1 MRIVLS
7 IILIMLITLFA
18 PGCDEGKSPQPQPTE
33 EHHHEEEHDGHAEE
47 GHEEGRI
54 RLTEAQFKE
63 LGIQVEPVRRETGAG
78 TGVRP
83 GRVEEDPDKK
93 AVVSA
98 QISGTL
104 MKVHARVGDEVRAGQ
119 VLATVLS
126 PEVTGLQTEY
136 HEAEVEADLATK
148 ELANKKKLMEV
159 NDEIR
164 QPVETA
170 SLELAAARSKR
181 DSAQA
186 RLDQVMLKNER
197 LEKLLEE
204 GIASRQQVE
213 ESRAERK
220 VLESQL
226 EEAESALKIAQNH
239 FERENRVSSGGL
251 RVKAETFPAQA
262 RLARA
267 LEKMRHSKERLE
279 QLGAKPTQHTGV
291 VELQSPIGGVV
302 VERKSSRGE
311 TVSPGD
317 PIAVVVDIS
326 TVWVWVELRREDL
339 DQAGQGDTVEVSLEK
354 QPQASVKGVID
365 FISPRIDPE
374 SQTLRTRIILTD
386 PPPQFRV
393 GSFVNA
399 RVSSSS
405 GTTVPAISPKA
416 VQMVEGRTVVY
427 VEDGEVFRRVGV
439 TLGGEVTPDLVV
451 VSQGLSVGDKV
462 VVKGAEQLKAIDLA
476 ETIGGHSH

>member
-33 EHHHEEEHDGHAEE
+33 EHHHEEGHDGHA
-47 GHEEGRI
+47 EEGRI

-63 LGIQVEPVRRETGAG
+63 LGIQVEPVRGETGAG

-204 GIASRQQVE
+204 GIASRPQVE
-213 ESRAERK
+213 ESLAERK

-279 QLGAKPTQHTGV
+279 QLGARPTQHTGV

-326 TVWVWVELRREDL
+326 TVWVWVELRRDDL
-339 DQAGQGDTVEVSLEK
+339 EQVGQGDTVEVSLEK
-354 QPQASVKGVID
+354 QPQASVNGVID
-365 FISPRIDPE
+365 YISPRIDPE

-405 GTTVPAISPKA
+405 GTTVPAIPPKA
-416 VQMVEGRTVVY
+416 VQMVEGKTVVY
-427 VEDGEVFRRVGV
+427 VEDGEVFRRVAV
-439 TLGGEVTPDLVV
+439 TLGGEVTPDLVA